1 MANSKYAAFIA
12 AAEAGNMTAAAQKLG
27 YTQSGVSHLVHT
39 LEQELGVQLLIR
51 SKAGVELSPEGNA
64 LIGHIRRLIAAENAV
79 LGAAEELRGVERG
92 TLRIGT
98 FSSVAIAWLPS
109 VMARFNARYPGIAI
123 TIENGTYSPIEDML
137 SSSLLDCAF
146 VALPSRAEFET
157 VPLARDRLLAVVHPD
172 SPLAAKRSL
181 SAEVANETF
190 IVPAE
195 GTNHDVGRFFSR
207 AGIRPKA
214 VLNMG
219 DDYAAAA
226 MVERALGFTILPELM
241 LSAMHLGNVRT
252 VPLEHSE
259 REIGLAMNANYH
271 SPALAAFG
279 TFMREFIKEG

>member
-1 MANSKYAAFIA
+1 M
-12 AAEAGNMTAAAQKLG
+12 
-27 YTQSGVSHLVHT
+27 
-39 LEQELGVQLLIR
+39 
-51 SKAGVELSPEGNA
+51 
-64 LIGHIRRLIAAENAV
+64 
-79 LGAAEELRGVERG
+79 RGVERG

-181 SAEVANETF
+181 SAEDVANETF

-219 DDYAAAA
+219 DNYAAAA

-279 TFMREFIKEG
+279 AFMREFIKEG